1 MAKVYDILII
11 GAGPAGLTAAIYG
24 VRAGRSVLV
33 VGGKTP
39 GGQLMLTTDVED
51 YPGFVDAVQGPE
63 LVQRMREQAKRLG
76 AEFFDDNVT
85 KVNFK
90 ASPFTIETDERKTRA
105 ERSSAGRSGTGSAR
119 EFSAKS
125 CIIAVGSA
133 YKWLGI
139 PSELKFKGNG
149 ISTCAVCDGYFFKN
163 KDVAVIGGGDTA
175 MREALFLSKICKTV
189 NVIHRRDV
197 LRAQSVLQERAKA
210 TKNIKWI
217 WNSEVLEFLGD
228 KKLNGIKLKNN
239 KANQTS
245 TLKVDG
251 AFVAIGHEPATG
263 FLKSQLAL
271 DSKGYVAVKGGY
283 TETSV
288 PGVFVAGD
296 VRDFR
301 YQQAITAAGFG
312 CMAAMDADSFL
323 HGFRQA
329 SEEARKRKK

>member
-24 VRAGRSVLV
+24 VRAGHSVLV
-33 VGGKTP
+33 VGGVTP

-51 YPGFVDAVQGPE
+51 YPGFVDAVQGPD
-63 LVQRMREQAKRLG
+63 LVARMREQAKRLG

-85 KVNFK
+85 KVGFK
-90 ASPFTIETDERKTRA
+90 KSPFVIETEQGKK
-105 ERSSAGRSGTGSAR
+105 
-119 EFSAKS
+119 FSAKS
-125 CIIAVGSA
+125 VIIAVGSA

-163 KDVAVIGGGDTA
+163 KDVVVIGGGDTA

-189 NVIHRRDV
+189 TVIHRRNV
-197 LRAQSVLQERAKA
+197 LRAQAVLQERAKA

-217 WNSEVLEFLGD
+217 WNSAVQEFIGD
-228 KKLNGIKLKNN
+228 KKLTGVRIKNSKT
-239 KANQTS
+239 KQTS
-245 TLKVDG
+245 ILKVDG
-251 AFVAIGHEPATG
+251 TFVAIGHEPATG
-263 FLKSQLAL
+263 FLKGQLET
-271 DSKGYVAVKGGY
+271 DSKGYVVVKGSY

-296 VRDFR
+296 VRDFK

-312 CMAAMDADSFL
+312 CMAAMDADAYL
-323 HGFRQA
+323 QGFRA
-329 SEEARKRKK
+329 VSETARAKLAGHSKTKSFANESKQSK

>member
-51 YPGFVDAVQGPE
+51 YPGFVDAVQGPD
-63 LVQRMREQAKRLG
+63 LITRMREQAKRLG

-90 ASPFTIETDERKTRA
+90 STPFVIETDERKK
-105 ERSSAGRSGTGSAR
+105 
-119 EFSAKS
+119 FSAKS
-125 CIIAVGSA
+125 VIIAVGSA

-189 NVIHRRDV
+189 TVVHRRDV
-197 LRAQSVLQERAKA
+197 LRAQAVLQQRAKA

-217 WNSEVLEFLGD
+217 WNSDVLEFLGD
-228 KKLNGIKLKNN
+228 KRLAGIKIKNN
-239 KANQTS
+239 KTNQTS
-245 TLKVDG
+245 ALKVDG
-251 AFVAIGHEPATG
+251 AFVAIGHMPATG
-263 FLKSQLAL
+263 FLKGQLEL
-271 DSKGYVAVKGGY
+271 DAKGYVAVKGGY

-312 CMAAMDADSFL
+312 CMAAMDADNFL
-323 HGFRQA
+323 HGFRDV
-329 SEEARKRKK
+329 SEKAKK

>member
-1 MAKVYDILII
+1 MAKTYDILVI

-33 VGGKTP
+33 VGGKAP

-63 LVQRMREQAKRLG
+63 LIQKMRGQATRLG
-76 AEFFDDNVT
+76 AEFFDDDVV
-85 KVNFK
+85 KADFK
-90 ASPFTIETDERKTRA
+90 KAPFIIETEQKKRFLSKA
-105 ERSSAGRSGTGSAR
+105 V
-119 EFSAKS
+119 
-125 CIIAVGSA
+125 IVAVGSA
-133 YKWLGI
+133 YKWLNI

-189 NVIHRRDV
+189 TVIHRRDV
-197 LRAQSVLQERAKA
+197 LRAQAVLQQRAKA

-228 KKLNGIKLKNN
+228 KRLAGIKIKNN
-239 KANQTS
+239 KTSQTS

-251 AFVAIGHEPATG
+251 AFVAIGHMPATG
-263 FLKSQLAL
+263 FLKGQIAL

-323 HGFRQA
+323 HGFRDV
-329 SEEARKRKK
+329 SERAREKRIR

>member
-1 MAKVYDILII
+1 MAKVYDIIII

-63 LVQRMREQAKRLG
+63 LVQKMRGQASRLG
-76 AEFFDDNVT
+76 AEFLDDNVT
-85 KVNFK
+85 TVYFK
-90 ASPFTIETDERKTRA
+90 KSPFTIETDEKKK
-105 ERSSAGRSGTGSAR
+105 
-119 EFSAKS
+119 FSAKS
-125 CIIAVGSA
+125 VIIAVGSA

-189 NVIHRRDV
+189 SVIHRRNV
-197 LRAQSVLQERAKA
+197 LRAQAVLQERAKA

-217 WNSEVLEFLGD
+217 WNSDVQEFLGD
-228 KKLNGIKLKNN
+228 KKLSGVKIKNTKTH
-239 KANQTS
+239 QTS
-245 TLKVDG
+245 TLKIDG
-251 AFVAIGHEPATG
+251 AFVAIGHEPSTG
-263 FLKSQLAL
+263 FLKGQLET
-271 DSKGYVAVKGGY
+271 DSKGYVVVKGGY
-283 TETSV
+283 TETSA

-312 CMAAMDADSFL
+312 CMAAMDADSYL
-323 HGFRQA
+323 HGFRSQSVA
-329 SEEARKRKK
+329 AKKI